1 MPSAE
6 LPLLFYISSI
16 GATIKQ
22 MVTDA
27 AFSHHHIHSFNFLP
41 TLLLPTLQTSTTNNK
56 QQPPTNMKFS
66 IGTFSLGT
74 SSPLA
79 PLRGMIRTYISAAFA
94 GAKAISSTN
103 TLKVQLYSL
112 HTAVN
117 NVTQSRTTVPRQY
130 SLSYEHACTI
140 HDDN

>member
-66 IGTFSLGT
+66 IGTFSLGRFLAT
-74 SSPLA
+74 RSSSWYD
-79 PLRGMIRTYISAAFA
+79 TYIHQCGVCGCQGNIFNKYTKSAALQFA
-94 GAKAISSTN
+94 HGGKQCNAEQDDGSSSI
-103 TLKVQLYSL
+103 LSIV
-112 HTAVN
+112 
-117 NVTQSRTTVPRQY
+117 RTCMHHP
-130 SLSYEHACTI
+130 
-140 HDDN
+140 